1 MLLFLKTKTLTKI
14 FFGVKFGFPNDEV
27 IKPTAGYFGSQKS
40 PIHTCAEL
48 SEHSHFIA
56 WFPA

>member
-1 MLLFLKTKTLTKI
+1 MLLLLKENFKKI
-14 FFGVKFGFPNDEV
+14 FFWEKFQIPNDEV
-27 IKPTAGYFGSQKS
+27 IKPTAGYFESQKS

-56 WFPA
+56 RFLA